1 MNDTE
6 ITVVGT
12 VLTRPERRRTEKT
25 NAVVTSFKIVSN
37 SRRFDKETGQW
48 IDGSTFR
55 VRVNCWRR
63 LADNV
68 AGSVFVG
75 DPVVVKGRI
84 VTRDWRN
91 EQDEPRTTYNLDA
104 ITVGHD
110 LNRGQATFIKPKP
123 QSGGTVVDEADDHVN
138 GEPTELMG
146 GPVPPFGAD
155 PDEAEASVDDFAL
168 GEYAGRPGATRAGGH
183 ADAASILAGLDA
195 RIRRTMWTRTRA
207 SWWVRPQ
214 VRAVPAVAAAGAA
227 GSRPRPGRWG
237 CGPVTDRSPVRHPRR
252 LRG

>member
-75 DPVVVKGRI
+75 DPVIVKGRI

-110 LNRGQATFIKPKP
+110 LNRGQATFVKPKP

-138 GEPTELMG
+138 GEPTELLG
-146 GPVPPFGAD
+146 GPRAAVRGGP
-155 PDEAEASVDDFAL
+155 
-168 GEYAGRPGATRAGGH
+168 GRGGGQCGRLRVRRVRRRHRATRARDTPTPHRSLPG
-183 ADAASILAGLDA
+183 SIPAV
-195 RIRRTMWTRTRA
+195 RRTMWTRTRA

-214 VRAVPAVAAAGAA
+214 VRAVPAVAVAGAA

>member
-1 MNDTE
+1 MGETMNDTE

-75 DPVVVKGRI
+75 DPVIVKGRI
-84 VTRDWRN
+84 ITRDWRN

-110 LNRGQATFIKPKP
+110 LNRGQATFVKPKP

-138 GEPTELMG
+138 GEPTELLG
-146 GPVPPFGAD
+146 GPAAPFGVD
-155 PDEAEASVDDFAL
+155 PDEAEASVDDFAF
-168 GEYAGRPGATRAGGH
+168 GEYAAGTTAAGTVDPGTVDPGTVDTGGGH
-183 ADAASILAGLDA
+183 ADAASILAGLDP
-195 RIRRTMWTRTRA
+195 R
-207 SWWVRPQ
+207 SPEDDVDEDEGEL
-214 VRAVPAVAAAGAA
+214 VGATA
-227 GSRPRPGRWG
+227 GSGGSSGRG
-237 CGPVTDRSPVRHPRR
+237 RR
-252 LRG
+252 RGR